1 MSDTEKRLVM
11 YVRRNFCPYVGI
23 ARNVL
28 DELGVPYHEID
39 IDGDGSAR
47 DRVYRWTGFL
57 SVPTLIVAQAGELV
71 PYEEF
76 SPLPRGH
83 SPRGID
89 RGPMITE
96 PSSGELI
103 AWLEKHHLISAEDE
117 NAIAFKNALDRR
129 AY

>member
-1 MSDTEKRLVM
+1 MSDAEKSLVM

-39 IDGDGSAR
+39 IDSDGAAR

-57 SVPTLIVAQAGELV
+57 SVPTIIVAQAAELV

-76 SPLPRGH
+76 LPLPRGH

-89 RGPMITE
+89 RGPIITE

-103 AWLEKHHLISAEDE
+103 AWLEKHHFVSADDE